1 TIAGSSEQNTL
12 MKRVLKKLNLDPK
25 KFSPR
30 AILSEISNAKNE
42 LMSEKDYEQNASNY
56 WQKTVAKCYNE
67 YQKELRISETVD
79 FDDLIMLT
87 VRLFEEHSEVLSFYQ
102 YKFQYFHLDVYQF
115 IIHVQYTCIHLFS

>member
-1 TIAGSSEQNTL
+1 VRILRREIDRIGYSSQFTIAGSSEQNTL

-67 YQKELRISETVD
+67 YQKELDRKSTRLNSSHVSIS
-79 FDDLIMLT
+79 
-87 VRLFEEHSEVLSFYQ
+87 YA
-102 YKFQYFHLDVYQF
+102 
-115 IIHVQYTCIHLFS
+115 